1 MPREGQQMTD
11 ATPQE
16 KTSWVPALAATAT
29 VVLVTM
35 DLFMKP
41 IAKTALSA
49 DFGIDAHQV
58 QAAISIF
65 AIIYAGLCI
74 LGGKLGD
81 MMGMKKVHLI
91 GLSLYFVAALITAF
105 APNFDI
111 VVLGFSVVRGLA
123 VSLAVPA
130 SVALIIASYQNE
142 VQRGIAFSI
151 YGLGAS
157 VAGLVAPLLMG
168 YMADNVTWRVP
179 FGIDAAIAVIG
190 ILLTLRLQETPTRK
204 ARFDLL
210 GTALTFIAIGAV
222 ILAGMLGAGYG
233 WWDARR
239 PFELAGVVF
248 NPLDLS
254 PVVPLYALAMVFAA
268 LAVRHVANLE
278 DRGGS
283 PLFSLR
289 LFDSRAFAATSVM
302 VVLFYLLV
310 GALPFIVPIFLQ
322 DGVGFEGAKTGMVMT
337 AFMTGSIVAGLA
349 SGKLVS
355 LVQPRLL
362 LQLSMLVA
370 AGGML
375 WLVAVSSLSMTPASA
390 ILPMIV
396 VGLGFGVVTTQVS
409 NVLLSPLPADLQG
422 TGSGFAEMAKEM
434 GVGLGTAVIGSIMF
448 SAALGGMVDK
458 VAAQAG
464 EQITAQERA
473 ELIVQIED
481 ESVPEEV
488 ERIVA
493 ERAPNLEELTRFAYV
508 EAFQVTLGV
517 LIAMVLLALF
527 IASFIPRIEAGGMT
541 RVGGH

>member
-1 MPREGQQMTD
+1 MTD

>member
-1 MPREGQQMTD
+1 
-11 ATPQE
+11 
-16 KTSWVPALAATAT
+16 
-29 VVLVTM
+29 
-35 DLFMKP
+35 
-41 IAKTALSA
+41 
-49 DFGIDAHQV
+49 
-58 QAAISIF
+58 
-65 AIIYAGLCI
+65 
-74 LGGKLGD
+74 
-81 MMGMKKVHLI
+81 
-91 GLSLYFVAALITAF
+91 
-105 APNFDI
+105 
-111 VVLGFSVVRGLA
+111 
-123 VSLAVPA
+123 LAVPA

-481 ESVPEEV
+481 ERVPEEV

>member
-1 MPREGQQMTD
+1 MTD

-481 ESVPEEV
+481 ERVPEEV